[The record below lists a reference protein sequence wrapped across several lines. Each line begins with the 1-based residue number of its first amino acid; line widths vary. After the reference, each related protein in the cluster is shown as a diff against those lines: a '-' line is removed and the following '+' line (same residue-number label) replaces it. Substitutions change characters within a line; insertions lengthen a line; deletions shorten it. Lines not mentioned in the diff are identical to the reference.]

1 MFEGTDSES
10 SPKRSERSRL
20 FARTS
25 TPSRD
30 ITSTDDHSLTI
41 KHEQEPLV
49 NKAPSDSDGVKEP
62 DPLNKSLEESFDDTN
77 TVDLPQTEI
86 SPENSSKDANMK
98 LALDFI
104 SDNSTHSARSGKVF
118 GASHKPQSPERSRRS
133 YRPEF
138 SPNKSLDK
146 SLDLTSTTLQDD
158 RPESRRSSM
167 SNYSLSQPVSY
178 HCACIPV
185 VIDMISRADS
195 CILLKL
201 SCIVAGF

>member
-25 TPSRD
+25 TPTRD

-41 KHEQEPLV
+41 KHEQESLV
-49 NKAPSDSDGVKEP
+49 NKAPPDIDGVKEP

-118 GASHKPQSPERSRRS
+118 GASHKPRSPERSRRS

-178 HCACIPV
+178 HCAVTPV
-185 VIDMISRADS
+185 VIYMISPADS
-195 CILLKL
+195 YI
-201 SCIVAGF
+201 